1 MNIFSLVLGAKS
13 KMTRFWAYGVS
24 AWFLFVPIAVALG
37 QAAPALRV
45 VMQLAGITLLA
56 VALFKLR
63 PVQDLQ
69 SPWWAIGLAV
79 AAFVFPL
86 LQLTPVPPA
95 FWSALPG
102 RQFVTANFDMVGVKP
117 GWMPI
122 TLSPA
127 ATLNS
132 FLSMVPAFALFLATL
147 TLSPED
153 RRKPVI
159 ILLGLGLCS
168 VVLGLAQISQGPG
181 SSLYFL
187 KSSNFDSAVGFFANR
202 NHFAALLF
210 CCMPFVSAWTIWLV
224 RSGTVNGFAAALG
237 SVLVYGILVLGLA
250 VAGSRAGIILAML
263 AMLGAVFLAWGRPLS
278 RTPHVTS
285 KITSKTVVLA
295 GIFGMLIIVEFGLI
309 GIMRF
314 VEQDAIDQKRLEI
327 AGTSLRVAAD
337 MAPLG
342 SGLGTFVPV
351 YGMYETPQ
359 TLSAGLINY
368 AHNDWLQLWLEG
380 GMGAAFLLGLF
391 SLWYVARTFHVWRQ
405 GGDSLD
411 ALLSR
416 AATLVVGLLL
426 IHSLVDY
433 PLRSTALMCVF
444 ALACALMAANGAGRP
459 MRKIMPVEYW
469 RTA

>member
-1 MNIFSLVLGAKS
+1 
-13 KMTRFWAYGVS
+13 MTRFWAYGVS

-45 VMQLAGITLLA
+45 AMQLAGIA
-56 VALFKLR
+56 VLTIALFKLR
-63 PVQDLQ
+63 SVQDLQ
-69 SPWWAIGLAV
+69 CPWWAIGLA
-79 AAFVFPL
+79 ATAFVFPL

-102 RQFVTANFDMVGVKP
+102 RQFVTANFDMMGLKP
-117 GWMPI
+117 SWMPI

-127 ATLNS
+127 ATLNN
-132 FLSMVPAFALFLATL
+132 FLAMLPAFALFLATL

-168 VVLGLAQISQGPG
+168 VLLGLAQISQGPD
-181 SSLYFL
+181 SFFYFL
-187 KSSNFDSAVGFFANR
+187 ESSNFDSAVGFFANR

-237 SVLVYGILVLGLA
+237 SVLIYGILVLGLA

-263 AMLGAVFLAWGRPLS
+263 AMLSAVFLAWGRPSS
-278 RTPHVTS
+278 RTPQ
-285 KITSKTVVLA
+285 ITSKAVIFA
-295 GIFGMLIIVEFGLI
+295 GVIGMMVIVEFGLI

-314 VEQDAIDQKRLEI
+314 VEQDVIDQKRLEI
-327 AGTSLRVAAD
+327 AGTSLRIGAD

-351 YGMYETPQ
+351 YGMSETLQ
-359 TLSAGLINY
+359 TLGVGLINY

-380 GMGAAFLLGLF
+380 GAGAAFLLGLF
-391 SLWYVARTFHVWRQ
+391 SLWYIARTFHVWRR
-405 GGDSLD
+405 GGNGLD

-416 AATLVVGLLL
+416 AASLVVGLLL

-433 PLRSTALMCVF
+433 PLRSTTLMCVF
-444 ALACALMAANGAGRP
+444 ALACALMAVNGTERP
-459 MRKIMPVEYW
+459 MRKIIPVEYW

>member
-1 MNIFSLVLGAKS
+1 
-13 KMTRFWAYGVS
+13 MTRFWAYGVS

-45 VMQLAGITLLA
+45 VMQLAGVAVLV

-63 PVQDLQ
+63 PLQDLQ
-69 SPWWAIGLAV
+69 SPWWAIGLAA

-102 RQFVTANFDMVGVKP
+102 RQFVAANFDMAGLKP
-117 GWMPI
+117 TWMPI
-122 TLSPA
+122 SLSPA

-132 FLSMVPAFALFLATL
+132 FLAMLPAFALFVATL
-147 TLSPED
+147 TLPPED

-159 ILLGLGLCS
+159 MLLGLGLCS

-181 SSLYFL
+181 SSFYFL
-187 KSSNFDSAVGFFANR
+187 RSSNFDSADGFFANR

-237 SVLVYGILVLGLA
+237 SILIYGILVLGLA

-263 AMLGAVFLAWGRPLS
+263 AMLGAVFLAWGRPSS

-285 KITSKTVVLA
+285 KTVILA
-295 GIFGMLIIVEFGLI
+295 GVIGMTVIVEFGLI

-314 VEQDAIDQKRLEI
+314 VEQDVIDQKRLEI
-327 AGTSLRVAAD
+327 AGASLRIGAD

-351 YGMYETPQ
+351 YGMSETPR
-359 TLSAGLINY
+359 TLGAGLINY

-380 GMGAAFLLGLF
+380 GAGAAFLLGLF
-391 SLWYVARTFHVWRQ
+391 SLWYIARTFHVWRR
-405 GGDSLD
+405 GGNSLD

-416 AATLVVGLLL
+416 AASLVVGLLL
-426 IHSLVDY
+426 VHSLVDY
-433 PLRSTALMCVF
+433 PLRSTALMCV
-444 ALACALMAANGAGRP
+444 LP
-459 MRKIMPVEYW
+459 W
-469 RTA
+469 RAP